1 MGRSW
6 PAPRQR
12 VWVLLRPEE
21 TLTPSD
27 PQLIQY
33 LRRDQNLETADT
45 LTQRL
50 HRMMHERTAA
60 ALAPWLT
67 DCHASGC
74 ELVHF
79 ASGLRCEQPAVQA
92 TRELPHSHGHVEG
105 QITKLTLL
113 KRQGYRHAEWELLR
127 QRLLRAT

>member
-1 MGRSW
+1 MGRSR

-27 PQLIQY
+27 PQLIQD

-74 ELVHF
+74 RSWCTSPAAYG
-79 ASGLRCEQPAVQA
+79 ASNPRCK
-92 TRELPHSHGHVEG
+92 PHESC
-105 QITKLTLL
+105 LTVM
-113 KRQGYRHAEWELLR
+113 
-127 QRLLRAT
+127 